1 METGF
6 SRSSYLGILAFATPL
21 FALNVKGWS
30 SAFGFL
36 FLLSC
41 LIFFFRKPESRIAT
55 EENFH
60 WKFPVL
66 LAMPFLCELIVA
78 VGRLIFINDIPHAP
92 SFDTA
97 SRFLIG
103 AILFAYLFSR
113 RTCSLFPALG
123 LGCFF
128 SLLGLVLTLIL
139 YPGDFW
145 GGTRAATRI
154 VDPNTLGCYAVAIG
168 SLAYFSPLERYLKL
182 PGWFLRAVLLCCIL
196 WVAFASQSRSAFL
209 SFTTFILFTLFLRKK
224 RGESKLG
231 LTLVFPGLMLLVL
244 FFEGGYWRLNEI
256 TRDLDQL
263 LARPDIETSIGAR
276 VQLLMMDWELF
287 KLNPIF
293 GIKDGALP
301 PYEILAQ
308 KSQFFSEVVY
318 RIKLNSGSH
327 TEYTAWIV
335 KQGIFGFLS
344 LYAIF
349 FAPLIFFLK
358 NIKSGIDNV
367 PGQAIAGA
375 AFLLVLM
382 FGGLGVQLLNLKLGA
397 TLFSVVVGILFC
409 EAMKTRSHKSNYR
422 ESENKVRIK
431 YFR

>member
-6 SRSSYLGILAFATPL
+6 SRSSYLRILAFATPL
-21 FALNVKGWS
+21 FVLNVKGWS

-41 LIFFFRKPESRIAT
+41 LFFFFRKPENRIT
-55 EENFH
+55 REENSH
-60 WKFPVL
+60 WKYPVL

-78 VGRLIFINDIPHAP
+78 VGRLIVINDIPHAP

-113 RTCSLFPALG
+113 RTCSLFPAIG
-123 LGCFF
+123 VGCFF

-139 YPGDFW
+139 YPQNFW
-145 GGTRAATRI
+145 GEGRAATSI

-168 SLAYFSPLERYLKL
+168 SLAYFSPLERSLKL
-182 PGWFLRAVLLCCIL
+182 PAWVLKTIVLCCIL
-196 WVAFASQSRSAFL
+196 SIAFASQSRSAFL
-209 SFTTFILFTLFLRKK
+209 SFTVFILFTIFIGKK
-224 RGESKLG
+224 RGESQLG
-231 LTLVFPGLMLLVL
+231 LILFFPGLIICML
-244 FFEGGYWRLNEI
+244 FWDGSYWRLNEI
-256 TRDLDQL
+256 TRDLQQL
-263 LARPDIETSIGAR
+263 RVQPNLETSIGSR
-276 VQLLMMDWELF
+276 IQLLLLDLEIF

-301 PYEILAQ
+301 PYEIFAQ
-308 KSQFFSEVVY
+308 KSKFFSEVVY
-318 RIKLNSGSH
+318 NIKLNAGSH

-335 KQGIFGFLS
+335 KQGVFGFLS

-358 NIKSGIDNV
+358 DVKSKLDNS
-367 PGQAIAGA
+367 PSPAIAGA

-397 TLFSVVVGILFC
+397 TFFSIVVGILFC
-409 EAMKTRSHKSNYR
+409 EAMKKI
-422 ESENKVRIK
+422 EP
-431 YFR
+431 